1 MGGTWQELPPN
12 CTRDIELAYVRC
24 ARWASWVR
32 DWCLETGLTIIQT
45 CAQWADDGYNSCG
58 HYSDHGR
65 EECCDWAPCSWF
77 CDAYYWVAKW
87 VCDFFVWVVKWVCI
101 AFVSFLVLFCLVFVF
116 VVEIFCLF
124 WAWVV
129 VWICASKASGGTA
142 LLLTDGTVLIQEYQ
156 VELGTNRWWRLHPD
170 QNGSYFNGAWSR
182 CADAHVARLYFASAV
197 LADGRVIVCGG
208 EYSDVGGINTENETN
223 RCEIYDPVADTWTE
237 RSSTEQRWHS
247 LAPYRRCPLRGTRRR
262 KIFNRQRQRWAYRDL
277 RSGD

>member
-101 AFVSFLVLFCLVFVF
+101 AFVSFLVLFMSC
-116 VVEIFCLF
+116 
-124 WAWVV
+124 
-129 VWICASKASGGTA
+129 
-142 LLLTDGTVLIQEYQ
+142 
-156 VELGTNRWWRLHPD
+156 
-170 QNGSYFNGAWSR
+170 
-182 CADAHVARLYFASAV
+182 
-197 LADGRVIVCGG
+197 VC
-208 EYSDVGGINTENETN
+208 V
-223 RCEIYDPVADTWTE
+223 
-237 RSSTEQRWHS
+237 
-247 LAPYRRCPLRGTRRR
+247 RRR
-262 KIFNRQRQRWAYRDL
+262 DLLFVLGLGCGLDL
-277 RSGD
+277 RFEGVWRHRAATH